1 MAQNPLQKYFR
12 QPKIFINLPSK
23 GVYNTPGTIQGDVTN
38 LPVYGM
44 TGMDEIIMKTP
55 DALLTGD
62 SIVKVI
68 ESCCP
73 AIKNAWELSN
83 LDTDMLLAAIRI
95 ATFGNLMGVTHTC
108 PNCNHENSYD
118 IDLAQI
124 IDHFSRCNY
133 ENTVAVDQ
141 LIVKLQPLSYKQVS
155 EFALKNYA
163 MQKTLQQSASIEDEL
178 ERQQIIAGLYKQLG
192 VLRNEIFAAGID
204 SIDTPNGKVSERVFI
219 IEWLDNADKATFDSI
234 KKVIDRNNE
243 AWKTPVIPVKCEECD
258 SENSIRIELD
268 QASFFDNA

>member
-12 QPKIFINLPSK
+12 QPKIFISLPSK
-23 GVYNTPGTIQGDVTN
+23 GVYNTPGVIQGDASN

-62 SIVKVI
+62 SVVKVI

-73 AIKNAWELSN
+73 SIKDAWQLSN
-83 LDTDMLLAAIRI
+83 LDTDLVLAAIRI
-95 ATFGNLMGVTHTC
+95 ATFGNTMGVIHTC
-108 PNCNHENSYD
+108 PKCGHENSYD
-118 IDLAQI
+118 IELAQI
-124 IDHFSRCNY
+124 IDHFSRCEY
-133 ENTVAVDQ
+133 ESKVVVND
-141 LIVKLQPLSYKQVS
+141 LIVKLQPLNYKQVS
-155 EFALKNYA
+155 DFALKNYA
-163 MQKTLQQSASIEDEL
+163 MQKTLQQSGSIEDEL
-178 ERQQIIAGLYKQLG
+178 ERQQVIADLYKQLG

-204 SIDTPNGKVSERVFI
+204 SIDIPGSSVSERVYI
-219 IEWLDNADKATFDSI
+219 IEWLDNADKSTFDAI

-243 AWKTPVIPVKCEECD
+243 TWKTPAMPVKCEECE
-258 SENSIRIELD
+258 SENLLRVELD